1 VHQRYFFTSAVAIL
15 VVAVLWLTVLG
26 AQPRRLVLENLTLID
41 GTGAPPVTNA
51 RIVIEGER
59 IRAAGRVNA
68 PAGAERID
76 LGGATVLPGLIDAH
90 LHIENDPKLV
100 LRQLAYGVTSFR
112 DPGQWMEAFE
122 PLKAMIAADR
132 LPGPR
137 YSMCGPHIDGENP
150 AYPLD
155 SYVARDPEEARRQA
169 ERAIAGGAT
178 AIKIYFRLP
187 LESALAVIDVCRA
200 RRVASTAHLEILDAR
215 DLLRAG
221 LNGLEH
227 ITSFAVSLMP
237 PRDAEKYRQAVL
249 KDNAARNEGRYRVFA
264 SVNLDGP
271 EARDLFDVVR
281 KTRPFVDATLAVF
294 EVRPAP
300 GDKRFPPEMQAIAV
314 KGFEQMKRL
323 TLLLHRSGGR
333 VVLGGHTSVRFAG
346 RGEAPLRELELLVES
361 GLTPMEAIQAATLN
375 GARFLFREKDLGS
388 LESGKLA
395 DLIVI
400 PGDPLKDISAL
411 RRVDRVM
418 VGGAWIDIAKYRS
431 Y

>member
-1 VHQRYFFTSAVAIL
+1 MGARAVAIL
-15 VVAVLWLTVLG
+15 LLAVSFLD
-26 AQPRRLVLENLTLID
+26 AQPRTADRRRALVLENLTLID
-41 GTGAPPVTNA
+41 GTGAAPVTDA

-59 IRAAGRVNA
+59 IRAAGRVNGPNA
-68 PAGAERID
+68 AERVD

-90 LHIENDPKLV
+90 LHIEKDPKLV

-122 PLKAMIAADR
+122 PLKALMSADR

-137 YSMCGPHIDGENP
+137 FSMCGPHIDGENP

-155 SYVARDPEEARRQA
+155 SYVARDPEAARRQA

-178 AIKIYFRLP
+178 AVKIYFRLP
-187 LESALAVIDVCRA
+187 LESALAVIEVCRK
-200 RRVASTAHLEILDAR
+200 RRVVSTAHLEIVDAR
-215 DLLRAG
+215 DLLRGG

-237 PRDAEKYRQAVL
+237 PREAEKYRQAVL
-249 KDNAARNEGRYRVFA
+249 QDNTARTEGRYRVFA
-264 SVNLDGP
+264 SLNLDGP

-281 KTRPFVDATLAVF
+281 KTRPFIDATLAVF
-294 EVRPAP
+294 EVRPPP
-300 GDKRFPPEMQAIAV
+300 GDKRFPPEFQEVAV
-314 KGFEQMKRL
+314 KGFAQMKQL
-323 TLLLHRSGGR
+323 TLLLHRNGGR
-333 VVLGGHTSVRFAG
+333 VVLGGHTNVRFAG

-375 GARFLFREKDLGS
+375 GAQFLFRDKDLGS
-388 LESGKLA
+388 IENGKLA
-395 DLIVI
+395 DLIVM
-400 PGDPLKDISAL
+400 PGDPLKDISAV
-411 RRVDRVM
+411 RRVERVM
-418 VGGAWIDIAKYRS
+418 IGGTWIDIAKYRS